1 MYITYSPATPLCEI
15 LLLNKEKFKELLYP
29 QAIAELRKRID
40 VIEGCGVFRGW
51 SYEDKVRLARMGT
64 GKTYRSGELILKQ
77 GVKPDCISLIM
88 KGMCKSYKAPNKS
101 TVLGVK
107 LKEAKE
113 KAEKHDL
120 KYSYDSRQRNTL
132 SRGHLDIHPK
142 TETP

>member
-1 MYITYSPATPLCEI
+1 
-15 LLLNKEKFKELLYP
+15 
-29 QAIAELRKRID
+29 
-40 VIEGCGVFRGW
+40 
-51 SYEDKVRLARMGT
+51 MGT

-107 LKEAKE
+107 LKKAKE

-132 SRGHLDIHPK
+132 SEATLTSTRRPGNAVSGRCERRLRNCK
-142 TETP
+142 